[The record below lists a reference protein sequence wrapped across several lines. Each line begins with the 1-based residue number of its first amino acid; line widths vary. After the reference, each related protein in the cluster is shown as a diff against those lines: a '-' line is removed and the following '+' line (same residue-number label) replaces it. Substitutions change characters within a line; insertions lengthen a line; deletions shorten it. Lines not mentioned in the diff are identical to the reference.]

1 MPLGLRQLRY
11 FARIA
16 RTGVM
21 GHAAE
26 ELGVAQSA
34 LSHHMSELEAQ
45 LGVRLFDRR
54 PRGVTLTPAG
64 ERLLDHAQAILGAL
78 ERAETDV
85 RDFREQASGP
95 FVLGLCHTATEVAAL
110 TIMRRAADQL
120 PGMHLT
126 IVEGVS
132 GNLLAMMLRGEID
145 LAAAYQPPD
154 DSRFEVRPILNEHL
168 YLVGLPQMIGP
179 QDAPISFEDLPQG
192 KVLALN
198 LVRSSRSIIHSQF
211 LRRQITPHPQLEIES
226 LSALVQA
233 MRAGLG
239 CSILARATVAGDLAR
254 GSLHA
259 RKIIEPELNRSLY
272 LVSRAHQPRRRVDDE
287 MAGLVLAVLAE
298 AVAEG
303 RWPGESLAGP
313 GRQAGRP

>member
-1 MPLGLRQLRY
+1 LSLRQLRY
-11 FARIA
+11 FAQIA

-34 LSHHMSELEAQ
+34 LSHHVSELEAH

-64 ERLLDHAQAILGAL
+64 ERLFEHAQAILGAL

-85 RDFREQASGP
+85 RDFTEHASGP

-110 TIMRRAADQL
+110 MIMEYAAEQL

-126 IVEGVS
+126 LVEGAS
-132 GNLLAMMLRGEID
+132 GNLLAMMLRGEVD
-145 LAAAYQPPD
+145 MAVAYHPPND
-154 DSRFEVRPILNEHL
+154 NRFNALPILSEHL
-168 YLVGLPQMIGP
+168 YLVGLSQLIGQ
-179 QDAPISFEDLPQG
+179 QDAPITFDDLPQG

-198 LVRSSRSIIHSQF
+198 LVRSSRSIVHSQF

-226 LSALVQA
+226 LSALIRA

-239 CSILARATVAGDLAR
+239 CSILARATVADDLAK

-259 RKIIEPELNRSLY
+259 RKIIEPELNRTLY
-272 LVSRAHQPRRRVDDE
+272 LVTLANQPRRRVDDE
-287 MAGLVLAVLAE
+287 MAKLVLAILAK
-298 AVAEG
+298 AVADG
-303 RWPGESLAGP
+303 QWPGERLTGSAFT
-313 GRQAGRP
+313 

>member
-1 MPLGLRQLRY
+1 MPLSLRQLRY

-34 LSHHMSELEAQ
+34 LSHHMAELEAL

-64 ERLLDHAQAILGAL
+64 ERLNEHAQAILGAL

-85 RDFREQASGP
+85 RDFTEQASGP

-110 TIMRRAADQL
+110 TIMQRAARQL
-120 PGMHLT
+120 PGMHLS
-126 IVEGVS
+126 IVESVS

-145 LAAAYQPPD
+145 LAVAYQPPD
-154 DSRFEVRPILNEHL
+154 DSRFNARPILNEHL

-179 QDAPISFEDLPQG
+179 ENTPIPFDDLPQG

-198 LVRSSRSIIHSQF
+198 LVRSSRSIVHSQF

-226 LSALVQA
+226 LSALIQA

-239 CSILARATVAGDLAR
+239 CSILARATVAADLAR

-259 RKIIEPELNRSLY
+259 RKIIQPELNRSLY
-272 LVSRAHQPRRRVDDE
+272 LVTPANQPRRRVDDE

-303 RWPGESLAGP
+303 RWPGESLTGS
-313 GRQAGRP
+313 G